1 MCCHFI
7 FNPKKIT
14 TINAF
19 LYLYIC
25 EVEDAYMALN
35 AVLDNWTS
43 INEKLPR
50 VQMK

>member
-14 TINAF
+14 TINVF

-25 EVEDAYMALN
+25 EVEDTYMALN
-35 AVLDNWTS
+35 AIFDNWTS
-43 INEKLPR
+43 INEKFPR